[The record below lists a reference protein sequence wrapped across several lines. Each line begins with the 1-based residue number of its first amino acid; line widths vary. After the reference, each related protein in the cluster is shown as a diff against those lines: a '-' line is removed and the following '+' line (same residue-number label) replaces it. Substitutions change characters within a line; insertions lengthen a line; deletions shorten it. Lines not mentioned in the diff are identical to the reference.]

1 MPLIQFE
8 NLSHKVDEKIIF
20 NKLSSTLDIN
30 EIVKLGVQT
39 DQANLPSKIYCGL
52 HTSKNI
58 ILSESSE
65 NNIAYLTKKCICRR
79 NKLETK
85 LQIKWH

>member
-30 EIVKLGVQT
+30 EIVEIRGPNVSGKSNPL
-39 DQANLPSKIYCGL
+39 SKIE
-52 HTSKNI
+52 
-58 ILSESSE
+58 LSFFKV
-65 NNIAYLTKKCICRR
+65 IG
-79 NKLETK
+79 
-85 LQIKWH
+85 